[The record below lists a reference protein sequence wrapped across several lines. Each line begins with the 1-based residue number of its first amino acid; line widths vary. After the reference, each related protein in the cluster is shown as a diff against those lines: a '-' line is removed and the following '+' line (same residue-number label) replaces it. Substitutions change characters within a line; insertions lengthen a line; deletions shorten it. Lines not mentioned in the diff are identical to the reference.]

1 MILNVPNLTTV
12 INELIKLNYRKHGA
26 KIVIGTG
33 SSLFENKAF
42 MAEHLKLEKASDAE
56 RAISKFLENFEDE
69 FAIVGQDM
77 KDGSKKI
84 GVMVL
89 IPYFYKEIGMSAAKR
104 EGYKIYSYKRA
115 LEKLAEL
122 EKKDN
127 T

>member
-1 MILNVPNLTTV
+1 MILDVPNLTTV
-12 INELIKLNYRKHGA
+12 INELIKLKYWKHGA

-42 MAEHLKLEKASDAE
+42 MAEHLKLKKVSDAE
-56 RAISKFLENFEDE
+56 IEISKFLENFEDE

-77 KDGSKKI
+77 KDGSKKV

-89 IPYFYKEIGMSAAKR
+89 IPYFCKEVGMPLKR

-115 LEKLAEL
+115 LEELARL
-122 EKKDN
+122 EERDD

>member
-1 MILNVPNLTTV
+1 MVIDGPKIVHVLKALN
-12 INELIKLNYRKHGA
+12 ELNYRKHGA

-77 KDGSKKI
+77 KDGSKKV

-89 IPYFYKEIGMSAAKR
+89 IPYFCKEIGMPLKR

-122 EKKDN
+122 EKEDK

>member
-1 MILNVPNLTTV
+1 MVIDGPRIAHVLPELN
-12 INELIKLNYRKHGA
+12 KLNYRKHGA

-77 KDGSKKI
+77 KDGSKKV

-89 IPYFYKEIGMSAAKR
+89 IPYFYKEIGMPRKR

-122 EKKDN
+122 EKEDK

>member
-1 MILNVPNLTTV
+1 MVIDGPRIAHVLTELN
-12 INELIKLNYRKHGA
+12 KLNYRKHGA

-33 SSLFENKAF
+33 SSLLENKAF

-77 KDGSKKI
+77 KDGSKKV

-89 IPYFYKEIGMSAAKR
+89 IPYFYKEIGMPRKR

-122 EKKDN
+122 EKEDK

>member
-1 MILNVPNLTTV
+1 MVIDGPKIAHVLKALN
-12 INELIKLNYRKHGA
+12 ELNYRKHGA

-77 KDGSKKI
+77 KDGSKKV

-89 IPYFYKEIGMSAAKR
+89 IPYFYKEIGMPRKR

-122 EKKDN
+122 EKEDK

>member
-1 MILNVPNLTTV
+1 MILNVPNLKTV
-12 INELIKLNYRKHGA
+12 INELTKLNYSKHGA
-26 KIVIGTG
+26 KIVIATG

-56 RAISKFLENFEDE
+56 RAISKFLENFGDE

-77 KDGSKKI
+77 KDGSKKV

-89 IPYFYKEIGMSAAKR
+89 IPYIYKEPGMPAKR

-122 EKKDN
+122 EKRDN

>member
-1 MILNVPNLTTV
+1 MVIDGPKIVHVLKALN
-12 INELIKLNYRKHGA
+12 ELNYRKHGA

-42 MAEHLKLEKASDAE
+42 MAEHLKLPKASDAE

-77 KDGSKKI
+77 KDGSKKV

-89 IPYFYKEIGMSAAKR
+89 IPYFCKEVGMSLKR
-104 EGYKIYSYKRA
+104 EGYKIYSYKGA
-115 LEKLAEL
+115 LEELARL
-122 EKKDN
+122 EKRDKN
-127 T
+127 

>member
-1 MILNVPNLTTV
+1 MILDVPNLTTV
-12 INELIKLNYRKHGA
+12 INELIKLKYWKHGA

-42 MAEHLKLEKASDAE
+42 MAEHLKLKKVSDAE
-56 RAISKFLENFEDE
+56 IEISKFLENFEDE

-77 KDGSKKI
+77 KDGSKKV

-89 IPYFYKEIGMSAAKR
+89 IPYFCKEVGMPRKR

-115 LEKLAEL
+115 LEELARL
-122 EKKDN
+122 EERDD

>member
-1 MILNVPNLTTV
+1 MILNVPNLKTV
-12 INELIKLNYRKHGA
+12 INELTKLNYSKHGA
-26 KIVIGTG
+26 KIVIATG

-56 RAISKFLENFEDE
+56 RAISKFLENFGDE
-69 FAIVGQDM
+69 FAIVGQDI
-77 KDGSKKI
+77 KDGSKKV

-115 LEKLAEL
+115 LEELARL
-122 EKKDN
+122 EKRDN

>member
-1 MILNVPNLTTV
+1 MVIDGPKIVHILKAL
-12 INELIKLNYRKHGA
+12 NELNYRKHGA

-77 KDGSKKI
+77 KDGSKKV

-115 LEKLAEL
+115 LEEL
-122 EKKDN
+122 ERLEKRDN

>member
-1 MILNVPNLTTV
+1 MVIDGPRIAHVLTELN
-12 INELIKLNYRKHGA
+12 KLNYRKHGA

-42 MAEHLKLEKASDAE
+42 MAAHLKLKVSDAE
-56 RAISKFLENFEDE
+56 RAISEFLENFEDE

-77 KDGSKKI
+77 KDGSKKV

-89 IPYFYKEIGMSAAKR
+89 IPYIYKEPGLPAKR

-122 EKKDN
+122 EKRDKN
-127 T
+127 

>member
-1 MILNVPNLTTV
+1 MVIDGPKIVHILKAL
-12 INELIKLNYRKHGA
+12 NELNYRKHGA

-77 KDGSKKI
+77 KDGSKKV

-89 IPYFYKEIGMSAAKR
+89 IPYFYKEIGMSRKR
-104 EGYKIYSYKRA
+104 DGYKIYSYKRA

-122 EKKDN
+122 EKEDN

>member
-1 MILNVPNLTTV
+1 MVIDGPKIVHILKAL
-12 INELIKLNYRKHGA
+12 NELNYRKHGA

-69 FAIVGQDM
+69 FAIIGQDM
-77 KDGSKKI
+77 KDGSKKV

-89 IPYFYKEIGMSAAKR
+89 IPYFCKEIGMPRKR

-122 EKKDN
+122 EKEDK